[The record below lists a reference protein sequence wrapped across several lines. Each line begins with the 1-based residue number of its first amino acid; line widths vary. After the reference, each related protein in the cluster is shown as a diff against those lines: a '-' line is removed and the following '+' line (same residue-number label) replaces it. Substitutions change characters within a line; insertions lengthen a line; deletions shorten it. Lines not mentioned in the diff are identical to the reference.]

1 MYSIIIPVY
10 NRPDEMFEL
19 LESLECMAYFPDFE
33 VVIVEDGSTETCEHL
48 LERFRENLT
57 IKYFY
62 KENSGPGDSRN
73 FGMQKATGDYFLIF
87 DSDCI
92 LSHTYLLNLD
102 EAFSKKFYHCF
113 GGPDAAD
120 DSFSDVQKAIDFSMT
135 SVLTT
140 GGLRGKSESIQKFQ
154 PRSFNMGLSREAFEK
169 TGGFGNIH
177 PGEDPELIFKLW
189 RLGYETALIKKAFV
203 YHKRRINWKKFFTQ
217 INKFGKVRPILNQRF
232 PEYVKPTFWF
242 PTIFILGLFGSFILL
257 FFKIFIPILIF
268 LGYFI
273 LIFMTSLNH
282 SKSFKIA
289 IYSVFATLVQFYGYG
304 IGFLKSQF
312 KLNILKQKPE
322 KAFPELFF
330 RNSHLTPERG
340 I

>member
-1 MYSIIIPVY
+1 MMFSIIIPVF
-10 NRPDEMFEL
+10 NRPDEINEL
-19 LESLECMAYFPDFE
+19 LESLTLQDFSCLFE
-33 VVIVEDGSTETCEHL
+33 VIIVEDGSATLCKDIVNQYL
-48 LERFRENLT
+48 GQLNL
-57 IKYFY
+57 KYFY

-73 FGMQKATGDYFLIF
+73 FGMQKATGDYFIIF

-92 LSHTYLLNLD
+92 IPPKFLQEVNDFLNNQ
-102 EAFSKKFYHCF
+102 FYHCF

-189 RLGYETALIKKAFV
+189 RLGYETALIKKAIV

-242 PTIFILGLFGSFILL
+242 PTIFMLGLFG
-257 FFKIFIPILIF
+257 
-268 LGYFI
+268 
-273 LIFMTSLNH
+273 
-282 SKSFKIA
+282 
-289 IYSVFATLVQFYGYG
+289 
-304 IGFLKSQF
+304 
-312 KLNILKQKPE
+312 
-322 KAFPELFF
+322 
-330 RNSHLTPERG
+330 
-340 I
+340 